1 MEAVASGLRN
11 VEVELMPQLISRSD
25 AWSFHELKF
34 GPELVPVTF
43 VEQLEQL
50 IQDEVKADQVPTHV
64 ILKALSRIVGSEE
77 IVLWKDTLF
86 MVRSC
91 LPSSFFEARNDLF
104 RMVQGKG
111 DKGHRLLVA
120 GGSRA
125 AVVQWEY
132 YAAGKCNPYA

>member
-1 MEAVASGLRN
+1 
-11 VEVELMPQLISRSD
+11 
-25 AWSFHELKF
+25 
-34 GPELVPVTF
+34 VPVTF

-77 IVLWKDTLF
+77 IVLSKDTLF
-86 MVRSC
+86 M
-91 LPSSFFEARNDLF
+91 
-104 RMVQGKG
+104 GKG